1 MEGLFE
7 DFLQGWRA
15 VVGTA
20 WPEVIPN
27 GIWDPG
33 DPGRL
38 PYDEAAGA
46 LTVPFAALDVA
57 ALTPSDNW
65 GADNRVW
72 EPVVDVYY
80 VMETTVANGGPLRA
94 KLEHLA
100 DYVETNGLPVGQ
112 VILPE
117 PELSTADMLG
127 PNALLLMLNAT
138 QRVGRARFTTVLGVL
153 RESG

>member
-7 DFLQGWRA
+7 DFLQGWRDRI
-15 VVGTA
+15 GTA

-38 PYDEAAGA
+38 PYDETAAA
-46 LTVPFAALDVA
+46 LTVPFAALDLA
-57 ALTPSDNW
+57 ALPPSDDW
-65 GADNRVW
+65 GGDNRVW
-72 EPVVDVYY
+72 QPVVDVYY
-80 VMETTVANGGPLRA
+80 VMEVDVTGGAPLRA

-100 DYVETNGLPVGQ
+100 DLVETDQLPVGQ
-112 VILPE
+112 VIPPE
-117 PELSTADMLG
+117 PEIAIGDMLG

-138 QRVGRARFTTVLGVL
+138 QRVGRVRFNTVLGVT
-153 RESG
+153 RP